1 MKLVGIKALIAH
13 VRARRGQG
21 YSVRKVHQLV
31 ATGGLPAYRD
41 PDHLTAAG
49 TPALLFDLEEF
60 DRWYDARL
68 VRVNPAPLP
77 AAAPVPLRTQT
88 RRTLRAA
95 R

>member
-21 YSVRKVHQLV
+21 YSLRKVHALV
-31 ATGGLPAYRD
+31 ATAGLPAFRD

-49 TPALLFDLEEF
+49 TPALLFDLDEF
-60 DRWYDARL
+60 DAWHAARL
-68 VRVNPAPLP
+68 QRVNPAPLP
-77 AAAPVPLRTQT
+77 AAAPMPLRPQP